1 MKTSCLSRSTAVVLA
16 LQGSFALHGADDP
29 QPPSNRPDP
38 SALRERAK
46 KLSPEERQKMIRE
59 FREKH
64 GLVGTNRPEWD
75 KRREEL
81 RKLPPA
87 EREARLKE
95 MRQEIQEGK
104 RQFKLL
110 APEDRD
116 AKRREMKQRI
126 DAQVSALQ
134 KQKAEGALTE
144 GETRRLERMEQMS
157 MRLGRGDGE
166 NPKKRGLPK
175 EPLPSET
182 EVLPLPKP
190 NPKE

>member
-1 MKTSCLSRSTAVVLA
+1 MKTICLSLSVAAVLA
-16 LQGSFALHGADDP
+16 LQGGLALHGADDP
-29 QPPSNRPDP
+29 QPPANRPDP

-81 RKLPPA
+81 RKLSPA

-95 MRQEIQEGK
+95 LRKEIQEGR

-116 AKRREMKQRI
+116 AKRRETW
-126 DAQVSALQ
+126 SA
-134 KQKAEGALTE
+134 
-144 GETRRLERMEQMS
+144 ERS
-157 MRLGRGDGE
+157 R
-166 NPKKRGLPK
+166 
-175 EPLPSET
+175 
-182 EVLPLPKP
+182 
-190 NPKE
+190 